1 MLQSS
6 KLLVLVPNNSRP
18 ELGLSGTAIEALEG
32 FGLPAV

>member
-6 KLLVLVPNNSRP
+6 KLLVLVPDNSRT
-18 ELGLSGTAIEALEG
+18 ELGLSGTVIEALEG